1 MVGEPALS
9 KVSAFSFPAL
19 GDTGRR
25 TAASYE
31 VELTEHRI
39 TEVRLRAA
47 LAREEALLC
56 QKEEVIRHREVLGL
70 ESDHRLLNG
79 LQMIVSLLSLQ
90 SRAQT
95 NADAAANLAVA
106 ANRVATIA
114 RVHRRLHSIDG
125 ADDVAFKNFLD
136 ELCAEYSALL
146 VTEDRCNRGIVVEG
160 DEARLPAATAIPL
173 SLIAN
178 ELITNA
184 AKHGRGGITVRL
196 EAPPGGGHLL
206 SVCNDGP
213 ALPPGFD
220 PAAGTGLGM
229 KIMLALVE
237 QIGGTLQIGTCAQCQ
252 GTRFAVAFI

>member
-1 MVGEPALS
+1 MVYEPALS
-9 KVSAFSFPAL
+9 NFTFPAL
-19 GDTGRR
+19 AVIGSR

-31 VELTEHRI
+31 VELTERRI
-39 TEVRLRAA
+39 TEIWLRAA
-47 LAREEALLC
+47 LAREEALLR
-56 QKEEVIRHREVLGL
+56 QKDELIRHREVLSL

-125 ADDVAFKNFLD
+125 ADDVAFKSFLD

-146 VTEDRCNRGIVVEG
+146 AAEDRRNRGIVVEG
-160 DEARLPAATAIPL
+160 DEVRLPAAIAIPL

-184 AKHGRGGITVRL
+184 AKHGRGGITVQL
-196 EAPPGGGHLL
+196 KALPEGGHLL

-220 PAAGTGLGM
+220 PAASPGLGM

-237 QIGGTLQIGTCAQCQ
+237 QIGGTLQIGACPQCQ
-252 GTRFAVAFI
+252 GTRFAVAFV

>member
-1 MVGEPALS
+1 MLRKNAPSDVAGFAYPGFEA
-9 KVSAFSFPAL
+9 
-19 GDTGRR
+19 TERR

-31 VELTEHRI
+31 RELTEHRFA
-39 TEVRLRAA
+39 EAGLRAA
-47 LAREEALLC
+47 LAREEALLLH
-56 QKEEVIRHREVLGL
+56 KDELIHHRELLSL

-79 LQMIVSLLSLQ
+79 LQTIVSILSLQ
-90 SRAQT
+90 SRAET
-95 NADAAANLAVA
+95 NAEAAAHLSVA

-125 ADDVAFKNFLD
+125 ADEVAFKNFLD
-136 ELCAEYSALL
+136 ELCGEYSSLL
-146 VTEDRCNRGIVVEG
+146 AAQERRNQGIVVEG
-160 DEARLPAATAIPL
+160 EEARLPAATAIPL

-184 AKHGRGGITVRL
+184 AKHGRGAITVRL
-196 EAPPGGGHLL
+196 EAPPEGGHLL

-220 PAAGTGLGM
+220 PAAGEGLGM

-237 QIGGTLQIGTCAQCQ
+237 QIGGTLQIGPCAQCQ

>member
-1 MVGEPALS
+1 MVHEPALS
-9 KVSAFSFPAL
+9 KLSDLRFPAF
-19 GDTGRR
+19 GAMRHR

-39 TEVRLRAA
+39 TEARLRAA
-47 LAREEALLC
+47 LAREEALLR
-56 QKEEVIRHREVLGL
+56 QKDEVIRHREVLSL

-125 ADDVAFKNFLD
+125 ADVVAFRNFLT
-136 ELCAEYSALL
+136 ELCGEYSALMA
-146 VTEDRCNRGIVVEG
+146 TEERRNRGIVVEG
-160 DEARLPAATAIPL
+160 DETHLPAATAIPL

-196 EAPPGGGHLL
+196 VAPPEGGHLL

-220 PAAGTGLGM
+220 PAVSAGLGM
-229 KIMLALVE
+229 KIMLALVA
-237 QIGGTLQIGTCAQCQ
+237 QIGGTLQIGPCAQCQ